1 MRARADPAFSEYIL
15 RIGNGFE
22 QEDEAEHIK
31 LPVFLALQPTEAIPA
46 LDQLIDFVFPTIATG
61 NLDLISLSNSAILAP
76 KNQAVDE
83 INEVIISKF
92 PGTEH
97 LYLSFYETSDVAQ
110 QGLYIDFL
118 NSLTPAGM
126 PAHRLILKKHIPIL
140 LLRNI
145 NPSKGLCNGTRLIC
159 KEFQKHMITAI

>member
-1 MRARADPAFSEYIL
+1 MRTRADPAFSEYIL

-31 LPVFLALQPTEAIPA
+31 LLVFLALQPTEAIPA
-46 LDQLIDFVFPTIATG
+46 LDQLIDFVFPTIAIG
-61 NLDLISLSNSAILAP
+61 NLDLISSSTSAILAP

-97 LYLSFYETSDVAQ
+97 LHLSFDETSDVAQ
-110 QGLYIDFL
+110 
-118 NSLTPAGM
+118 
-126 PAHRLILKKHIPIL
+126 
-140 LLRNI
+140 
-145 NPSKGLCNGTRLIC
+145 
-159 KEFQKHMITAI
+159 